1 MLLWLRAYLTL
12 ELTEKFRAFET
23 CFSSKFSLVNH
34 NLVFY
39 TAGIKIYYLSL
50 QLLLFFMLAYNIIY
64 QAHTAQSIHID
75 IEHIISY
82 IKHRDQTRIT
92 VANSKSLQPSMREFR
107 FCSNHYELMS
117 AQNSLASHLNSYEKM
132 QHIIKL
138 AIIFHHILSSFINTC
153 FLACQTAYF

>member
-50 QLLLFFMLAYNIIY
+50 QLLLFFYAGLQHY
-64 QAHTAQSIHID
+64 TAQSIHID
-75 IEHIISY
+75 IEHIIY
-82 IKHRDQTRIT
+82 
-92 VANSKSLQPSMREFR
+92 
-107 FCSNHYELMS
+107 
-117 AQNSLASHLNSYEKM
+117 LAS
-132 QHIIKL
+132 
-138 AIIFHHILSSFINTC
+138 
-153 FLACQTAYF
+153 

>member
-1 MLLWLRAYLTL
+1 MLFL
-12 ELTEKFRAFET
+12 EVLFGESQLSILYCRDQDILSFFTVAFI
-23 CFSSKFSLVNH
+23 
-34 NLVFY
+34 FY
-39 TAGIKIYYLSL
+39 ASL
-50 QLLLFFMLAYNIIY
+50 QHY
-64 QAHTAQSIHID
+64 TAQSIHID

-117 AQNSLASHLNSYEKM
+117 AQNSLATHLNSYEKM

-153 FLACQTAYF
+153 FLACQTVYF

>member
-50 QLLLFFMLAYNIIY
+50 QLLLFLCWLTTF
-64 QAHTAQSIHID
+64 TAQSIHID

-82 IKHRDQTRIT
+82 IKHLDQTRIT

-138 AIIFHHILSSFINTC
+138 AIIFHHILSSFINAC